1 MTGFGRAEFEVNNKK
16 FTIEIKSLNSKL
28 VDINTRIPAI
38 YREKDIQIRKELS
51 DKLERGKIDFNIY
64 VESLGDESNS
74 KINEPILK
82 SYFKQ
87 LSKIS
92 ADLNLATDHSTLQ
105 AALRL
110 PDVVKTEYQT
120 LDEEEWDIIIKNIRK
135 AIADIDKFRVQEG
148 DALKVDI
155 LKSIELIQSLL
166 VQIEPFESLRIES
179 LRTRLTENLDKLSLN
194 GNVDKNRFEQELI
207 FYLEKLDI
215 NEEKVRLSN
224 HCEYFMDTVAEPVPT
239 GKKLAF
245 ISQEIGREINT
256 IGSKANNPFDW
267 NAHTQINLYP
277 LLFLLAGR
285 LCCMVTHST
294 AHR

>member
-120 LDEEEWDIIIKNIRK
+120 LDEEEWDIIIRNIRN

-148 DALKVDI
+148 DALKIDI
-155 LKSIELIQSLL
+155 LNSIELIQSLL

-256 IGSKANNPFDW
+256 IGSKANN
-267 NAHTQINLYP
+267 TEIQRIVVQMKYYLERVKEQ
-277 LLFLLAGR
+277 LLNVL
-285 LCCMVTHST
+285 
-294 AHR
+294 

>member
-1 MTGFGRAEFEVNNKK
+1 MIKSMTGFGKAEFEVNNKK
-16 FTIEIKSLNSKL
+16 FTIEIKSLNSKQ

-38 YREKDIQIRKELS
+38 YREKDIEIRKELS

-74 KINEPILK
+74 KINAPILR

-87 LSKIS
+87 LSQIS
-92 ADLNLATDHSTLQ
+92 AELNLTTDHSTLQ

-120 LDEEEWDIIIKNIRK
+120 LDEEEWNIILKNIRN

-148 DALKVDI
+148 DALKIDI
-155 LKSIELIQSLL
+155 INSIELIQSLL
-166 VQIEPFESLRIES
+166 GQIEPFESQRIEA

-215 NEEKVRLSN
+215 NEEKVRLAN
-224 HCEYFMDTVAEPVPT
+224 HCEYFKQTAAEPVPT

-256 IGSKANNPFDW
+256 IGSKANNTEIQRIVVQMKDYLERVKE
-267 NAHTQINLYP
+267 Q
-277 LLFLLAGR
+277 LLNVL
-285 LCCMVTHST
+285 
-294 AHR
+294 

>member
-1 MTGFGRAEFEVNNKK
+1 MTGFGKAEFEVNNKK
-16 FTIEIKSLNSKL
+16 FTIEIKSLNSKQ

-74 KINEPILK
+74 KINVPILK

-92 ADLNLATDHSTLQ
+92 ADLNLTTDYTTLQ

-120 LDEEEWDIIIKNIRK
+120 LDEEEWGIIIKNIRN
-135 AIADIDKFRVQEG
+135 AIADIDTFRVQEG
-148 DALKVDI
+148 DALKIDI

-166 VQIEPFESLRIES
+166 VQIEPYEGQRIES

-215 NEEKVRLSN
+215 NEEKVRLLN

-256 IGSKANNPFDW
+256 IGSKANNTEIQRIVVQMKDYLERVKE
-267 NAHTQINLYP
+267 Q
-277 LLFLLAGR
+277 LLNVL
-285 LCCMVTHST
+285 
-294 AHR
+294 

>member
-1 MTGFGRAEFEVNNKK
+1 MTGFGKAEFEVNNKK
-16 FTIEIKSLNSKL
+16 FTIEIKSLNSKQ
-28 VDINTRIPAI
+28 VDINTRIPAL
-38 YREKDIQIRKELS
+38 YREKDIEIRKELS

-74 KINEPILK
+74 KINEPILR

-92 ADLNLATDHSTLQ
+92 AELNLATDHSTLQ

-120 LDEEEWDIIIKNIRK
+120 LDEEEWGIILKNIRN
-135 AIADIDKFRVQEG
+135 AIADIDKFRAQEG
-148 DALKVDI
+148 DALKIDI
-155 LKSIELIQSLL
+155 SKSIELIQSLL
-166 VQIEPFESLRIES
+166 TEIEPFEGQRIEA

-194 GNVDKNRFEQELI
+194 GNVDQNRFEQELI

-215 NEEKVRLSN
+215 NEEKVRLAN
-224 HCEYFMDTVAEPVPT
+224 HCEYFLQTVEEKVPT

-256 IGSKANNPFDW
+256 IGSKANNTEIQRIVVQMKDYLERVKE
-267 NAHTQINLYP
+267 Q
-277 LLFLLAGR
+277 LLNVL
-285 LCCMVTHST
+285 
-294 AHR
+294 

>member
-1 MTGFGRAEFEVNNKK
+1 MTGFGKAEFEVNNKK
-16 FTIEIKSLNSKL
+16 FTIEIKSLNSKQI
-28 VDINTRIPAI
+28 DINTRIPAI
-38 YREKDIQIRKELS
+38 YREKDIEIRRELS

-64 VESLGDESNS
+64 VENLGDESNS

-92 ADLNLATDHSTLQ
+92 ADLNLATDQSMLQ

-120 LDEEEWDIIIKNIRK
+120 LDEEEWHIILENIRK

-148 DALKVDI
+148 EALKIDI
-155 LKSIELIQSLL
+155 LNSIELIQSLL
-166 VQIEPFESLRIES
+166 IQIEPFEGLRIEA
-179 LRTRLTENLDKLSLN
+179 LRARLTENLDKLTLN

-215 NEEKVRLSN
+215 NEEKVRLAN
-224 HCEYFMDTVAEPVPT
+224 HCEYFTETITEKVNT

-256 IGSKANNPFDW
+256 IGSKANNIEIQRIVVQMKDYLERVKE
-267 NAHTQINLYP
+267 Q
-277 LLFLLAGR
+277 LLNVL
-285 LCCMVTHST
+285 
-294 AHR
+294 